1 MGNLHGY
8 LTSSAQHGT
17 AATGIVLQPKPLPSN
32 PIVHTQ
38 VACLDSHAPAVSVF
52 VNLTAFFDDGCEA
65 TLKAGVMPKLVALL
79 RETDDTGLRRFGL
92 SALRNLLNNDSG
104 NGFASRTPHSLTHA
118 YTRARASSHHITS
131 QPYAAETRP
140 QARRRRFAMVQLM
153 LWQPT

>member
-17 AATGIVLQPKPLPSN
+17 AATGAPLQPKHLPSN
-32 PIVHTQ
+32 PIVYTQ

-104 NGFASRTPHSLTHA
+104 NGFASLTH
-118 YTRARASSHHITS
+118 
-131 QPYAAETRP
+131 
-140 QARRRRFAMVQLM
+140 
-153 LWQPT
+153 